1 MGDVTM
7 AGLRADLLAA
17 QAQVLRCQL
26 ALQRSGAPDAGCGP
40 LFSQCPDG
48 ALEIVRASGYR
59 LVLSAAEVAAIRTL
73 PPPPDLQSK
82 TACVLS
88 LHPLSSTCG
97 SGSNA

>member
-1 MGDVTM
+1 MPKRVSQAAVFR
-7 AGLRADLLAA
+7 AGR
-17 QAQVLRCQL
+17 
-26 ALQRSGAPDAGCGP
+26 GP

-48 ALEIVRASGYR
+48 ALEIVRPSGCR

-73 PPPPDLQSK
+73 PPPPDPQSR

>member
-1 MGDVTM
+1 MGEPTM
-7 AGLRADLLAA
+7 ARLRADLLAA
-17 QAQVLRCQL
+17 QAQVLHCQL
-26 ALQRSGAPDAGCGP
+26 ALQRSGVPDAGCGP

-48 ALEIVRASGYR
+48 TLEIVRTSGRR

-73 PPPPDLQSK
+73 PPPPDLQSR
-82 TACVLS
+82 TVCVLS